1 MRNLPIDT
9 LRTIATINELGSFT
23 RASEVLGRSQPAI
36 SLQVQKLEELVG
48 FAIFERSAR
57 QMVPTDKG
65 NALLRHARAIVDL
78 NDRAIAELQDS
89 PLSGSLRLGIP
100 SEFATRLLPG
110 ILRQFSNRYPQISL
124 EVVTDLSANLLHDQ
138 QTEAYDLVL
147 ALRDQDTR
155 SGDERLGTD
164 DLVWVDN
171 GTELTPEETVPL
183 VLAPEGCIYRKRA
196 LRLLRKAKRD
206 WKIVYTNRD
215 LSGIRSAV
223 EEGIGVTVLARSTV
237 PQGLSMQDSTDLLPE
252 LGSIAISLIH
262 RSRTPEAAARR
273 LAQFIQERLRE
284 LIGDNWQ
291 GRD

>member
-1 MRNLPIDT
+1 MRNLPMDT

-36 SLQVQKLEELVG
+36 SLQVQKLETLVG
-48 FAIFERSAR
+48 FTIFERSAR
-57 QMVPTDKG
+57 QMVPTEKG
-65 NALLRHARAIVDL
+65 RLLLHHARNIVDL
-78 NDRAIAELQDS
+78 NDRALTELQDS

-124 EVVTDLSANLLHDQ
+124 EVVTDLSANLLQDQ
-138 QTEAYDLVL
+138 QVEAYDLVL
-147 ALRDQDTR
+147 ALRDHDAR
-155 SGDERLGTD
+155 SSGDRLGND

-171 GTELTPEETVPL
+171 GTELAADEVVPL

-196 LRLLRKAKRD
+196 LRLLRKARRD

-215 LSGIRSAV
+215 VSGIRSAV

-237 PQGLSMQDSTDLLPE
+237 PQGLNLQRSTPQLPE
-252 LGSIAISLIH
+252 LGSIAISLVH
-262 RSRTPEAAARR
+262 RSRSPDAAAGR

-284 LIGDNWQ
+284 LIGDNW
-291 GRD
+291 